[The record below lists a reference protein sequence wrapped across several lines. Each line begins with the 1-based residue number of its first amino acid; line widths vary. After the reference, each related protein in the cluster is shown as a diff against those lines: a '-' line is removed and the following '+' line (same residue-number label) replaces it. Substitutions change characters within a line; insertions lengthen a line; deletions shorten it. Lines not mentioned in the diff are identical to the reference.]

1 MRGPIECPPET
12 PSILQHYDI
21 KGFKS
26 GLQSGLHYA
35 DRATDAMLAG
45 LGLHIVI
52 AVLLLELFEKF
63 LIYSFIK
70 SCIILLFSN
79 IVY

>member
-45 LGLHIVI
+45 LGLHIVR
-52 AVLLLELFEKF
+52 AVWEIFD
-63 LIYSFIK
+63 
-70 SCIILLFSN
+70 LLFYKKLYYFT
-79 IVY
+79 IF